1 MSSMRSYEG
10 FSLVFYSKCA
20 VMLSGRKVQWQDL
33 EEANRGTE
41 TERRRHPMVVCQQG
55 GGNTWED
62 REEAGWPVPLLCNM
76 ARFCKVRSQSVQS
89 PGLGFPMKNL
99 ATWLAREGWRMRQEF
114 CQNHSSTSQC
124 GMRLPRYRAILQSTK
139 CPELKSAQL
148 KGAGNLM
155 DETLH
160 QVVFRQ
166 LKWKI

>member
-1 MSSMRSYEG
+1 
-10 FSLVFYSKCA
+10 
-20 VMLSGRKVQWQDL
+20 MLFGRNPQWQDL
-33 EEANRGTE
+33 EEAKRGTE
-41 TERRRHPMVVCQQG
+41 TERRWAMMGCQQG

-62 REEAGWPVPLLCNM
+62 REAAGWSETVPLLCNT
-76 ARFCKVRSQSVQS
+76 ALFCKVRSQSVQS

-124 GMRLPRYRAILQSTK
+124 GMSLPRCRAILQSTK

-155 DETLH
+155 DETLC
-160 QVVFRQ
+160 QLVFKQ